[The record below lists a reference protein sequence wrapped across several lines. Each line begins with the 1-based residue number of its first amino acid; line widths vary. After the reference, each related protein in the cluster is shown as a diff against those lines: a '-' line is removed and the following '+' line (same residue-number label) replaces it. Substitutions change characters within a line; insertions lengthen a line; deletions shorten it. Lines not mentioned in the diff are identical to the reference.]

1 MPLLRSS
8 PSHSLT
14 NPPAPPRYVKANR
27 EKGRLDAAIASL
39 DHRMDDLRSQRKV
52 VEDRLAARTESHD
65 QVSHE
70 LDRCVAA
77 REGLT
82 GDCRDWRNSSVRN
95 QKKSFERYVE
105 RARCCCCC

>member
-1 MPLLRSS
+1 
-8 PSHSLT
+8 
-14 NPPAPPRYVKANR
+14 
-27 EKGRLDAAIASL
+27 
-39 DHRMDDLRSQRKV
+39 MDDLRSQRKV

-105 RARCCCCC
+105 RAPLLLLLVLVLLLRPPRLRSCRRATHTPTHYYATTYSLTTN

>member
-1 MPLLRSS
+1 
-8 PSHSLT
+8 
-14 NPPAPPRYVKANR
+14 
-27 EKGRLDAAIASL
+27 
-39 DHRMDDLRSQRKV
+39 MDDLRSQRKV

-105 RARCCCCC
+105 RAPLLLLLVLVLLLLLGCTTAAPATTALLPTCYSYSYTLLRYYLLTNN